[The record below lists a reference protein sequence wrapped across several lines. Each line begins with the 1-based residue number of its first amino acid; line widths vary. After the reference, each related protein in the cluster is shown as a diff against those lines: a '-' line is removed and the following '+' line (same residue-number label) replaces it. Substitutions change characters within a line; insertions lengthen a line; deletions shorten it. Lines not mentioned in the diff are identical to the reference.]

1 MLKQLYLKSIKFKL
15 IVAIALLHAI
25 LMSIFVLDLV
35 NRQQTF
41 LLEESKQATT
51 GIAKT
56 LAANSIPWVLSK
68 DLAGLEEILNTQAQQ
83 SNLVFTMITN
93 SKGKILA
100 YYHRTEPTTDVIGKS
115 IEFPAPQP
123 DNDIL
128 TFTDSKSALDI
139 AVPIK
144 IESTVIGWARIHM
157 SRANIDKSVQLVTL
171 EGLVYALIA
180 ILIGTFFAWRMGRN
194 LTKDINTLVEA
205 THRVRSGERDITLS
219 LKREDELQ
227 ILSENFQDMLG
238 NLNNKE
244 KELHSEK
251 ELLETTLKSIGDGVI
266 STNKDGLI
274 TYLNPAAETLT
285 GWSNSQAYGLHIEQ
299 VFKIHHETSMEK
311 VANPALL
318 GMEKRKT
325 INLPQH
331 TILIDRHE
339 QKISIEDSGAPI
351 IDKAG
356 NIVGS
361 VLVFHDA
368 TEERDLKKRLT
379 WQALHDS
386 LTSLKNRQAFEN
398 ELDELIERSVHQQTQ
413 NHCLLYI
420 DLDQF
425 KIINDTVGH
434 SAGDEQL
441 KQVASI
447 LREHV
452 RETDLLARIG
462 GDEFAIL
469 LENCSLENAL
479 RIAENIRVAVHQHRF
494 LWKDRIFDIGTSIGI
509 TQMRGFFNRATAMS
523 QADIACYIA
532 KDSGRNRIHVYNEE
546 NQAFSNLDWANR
558 IKRSLE
564 DEKFILYAQ
573 KIIPLQN
580 KGNHIYEVLVR
591 LQDGENI
598 ITPDQFLPA
607 AERFNLM
614 SDLDLY
620 IVRHAYK
627 WLEEHFTQVDRININ
642 ISGQSLSNPDFS
654 NKLLAIL
661 ENYDHLN
668 RKICFEVLETT
679 AITHMSASISFL
691 QRIKT
696 HGCQLALDD
705 FGSGFS
711 SFGWLK
717 TLPVDYVKIDGA
729 FILDILNDPI
739 DAAMVKAIHQI
750 SDHMNIETI
759 AEFVENQEVAD
770 WLTNMGIDYAQ
781 GYHFHKPSPLNT
793 ILESS
798 GAVDID

>member
-1 MLKQLYLKSIKFKL
+1 MLKKLYTKSIKVKL
-15 IVAIALLHAI
+15 IITIALLHAI

-35 NRQQTF
+35 NRQQSF

-68 DLAGLEEILNTQAQQ
+68 DLAGLEEILNAQSQ
-83 SNLVFTMITN
+83 QPNLVFTMITN
-93 SKGKILA
+93 RKGKILA
-100 YYHRTEPTTDVIGKS
+100 YYHKSEPVSDIIGKN
-115 IEFPAPQP
+115 IEFPNSHP
-123 DNDIL
+123 DNDTL
-128 TFTDSKSALDI
+128 TFKDSKSALDI
-139 AVPIK
+139 AAPIK
-144 IESTVIGWARIHM
+144 IDDTIIGWARIHM
-157 SRANIDKSVQLVTL
+157 SRANIDQSVQLVTL
-171 EGLVYALIA
+171 EGLVYAVIA
-180 ILIGTFFAWRMGRN
+180 ILIGTFFAWHMGRN
-194 LTKDINTLVEA
+194 LTKDINTLVKA
-205 THRVRSGERDITLS
+205 TQQVRSGERDITLS

-227 ILSENFQDMLG
+227 TLSENFQDMLG

-266 STNKDGLI
+266 STNKEGLI
-274 TYLNPAAETLT
+274 TYLNPAAEALT
-285 GWSNSQAYGLHIEQ
+285 GWSNSQASGLHIEQ
-299 VFKIHHETSMEK
+299 VFKIYNETSMEK
-311 VANPALL
+311 VVNPALL
-318 GMEKRKT
+318 GMKKRKT
-325 INLPQH
+325 INLARH
-331 TILIDRHE
+331 SVLINRQD

-386 LTSLKNRQAFEN
+386 LTRLKNRQAFEN
-398 ELDELIERSVHQQTQ
+398 GLDELIQRSVHYQTH

-462 GDEFAIL
+462 GDEFAVL

-479 RIAENIRVAVHQHRF
+479 RIAENIRVAVHEHRF
-494 LWKDRIFDIGTSIGI
+494 LWKDRVFDIGTSIGI
-509 TQMRGFFNRATAMS
+509 TQMRGYFNRATAMS

-573 KIIPLQN
+573 KIIPLQHDKKHN
-580 KGNHIYEVLVR
+580 LYEVLVR
-591 LQDGENI
+591 LQDDDNI

-620 IVRHAYK
+620 IVRHVYE
-627 WLEEHFTQVDRININ
+627 WLTEHAKQVDRININ

-661 ENYDHLN
+661 ERYPHLN
-668 RKICFEVLETT
+668 QKICFEVLETT
-679 AITHMSASISFL
+679 AITHMSASIKFL
-691 QRIKT
+691 KRIKS
-696 HGCQLALDD
+696 HGCRLALDD

-729 FILDILNDPI
+729 FILDILTDPI
-739 DAAMVKAIHQI
+739 DAAMVRAIHQI

-770 WLTNMGIDYAQ
+770 WLTSIGIDYAQ
-781 GYHFHKPSPLNT
+781 GYHFHKPSPLNS
-793 ILESS
+793 ILESTHVS
-798 GAVDID
+798 